1 MAKELNKK
9 LGSMEYDGLITGLNP
24 PIRVEGGTIAKL
36 TTAAVYKRGTLLAK
50 SAADGLLHILGEEPP
65 TPGES
70 ETADTYTPDCVLC
83 DDTEVG
89 TDEDVPVDVYAAGC
103 FDPEKVTV
111 AEGYTIT
118 QADKDK
124 LRAYSIIF
132 KAATPAP

>member
-1 MAKELNKK
+1 MAKELRQK

-24 PIRVEGGTIAKL
+24 PTRVDGGTIAKL
-36 TTAAVYKRGTLLAK
+36 AAPATLKRGTLLGK
-50 SAADGLLHILGEEPP
+50 ADSGLLSIYDG
-65 TPGES
+65 TG
-70 ETADTYTPDCVLC
+70 TPDCILC

-89 TDEDVPVDVYAAGC
+89 TAEDVPGDVYVAGC

-111 AEGYTIT
+111 GDGYTIT

-124 LRAYSIIF
+124 LRTYSIVF

>member
-1 MAKELNKK
+1 MAKELRQK

-24 PIRVEGGTIAKL
+24 PTRVDGGTIAKL
-36 TTAAVYKRGTLLAK
+36 AAPATLKRGTLLVK
-50 SAADGLLHILGEEPP
+50 ADSGLLSIYDG
-65 TPGES
+65 TG
-70 ETADTYTPDCVLC
+70 TPDCILC

-89 TDEDVPVDVYAAGC
+89 TAEDVPVDVYVAGC

-111 AEGYTIT
+111 GDGYTIT

-124 LRAYSIIF
+124 LRTYSIVF

>member
-1 MAKELNKK
+1 MAKELRQK

-24 PIRVEGGTIAKL
+24 PTRVDGGAIAKL
-36 TTAAVYKRGTLLAK
+36 AAPAVLRRGTLLGK
-50 SAADGLLHILGEEPP
+50 ADSGLLSVYDGA
-65 TPGES
+65 G
-70 ETADTYTPDCVLC
+70 TPDCILC

-89 TDEDVPVDVYAAGC
+89 TAEDVPVDVYAAGC

-111 AEGYTIT
+111 ADGYTIT

>member
-1 MAKELNKK
+1 MAKELRQK

-24 PIRVEGGTIAKL
+24 PVRVDGGTIAKL
-36 TTAAVYKRGTLLAK
+36 AAPATLKRGTLLGK
-50 SAADGLLHILGEEPP
+50 ADSGLLSIYDG
-65 TPGES
+65 TG
-70 ETADTYTPDCVLC
+70 TPDCILC

-89 TDEDVPVDVYAAGC
+89 TAEDVPVDVYVAGC

-111 AEGYTIT
+111 GDGYTIT

-124 LRAYSIIF
+124 LRTYSIVF

>member
-1 MAKELNKK
+1 MAKELRQK

-24 PIRVEGGTIAKL
+24 PTRVDGGTIAKL
-36 TTAAVYKRGTLLAK
+36 AAPATLKRGTLLGK
-50 SAADGLLHILGEEPP
+50 ADSGLLSIYDG
-65 TPGES
+65 TG
-70 ETADTYTPDCVLC
+70 TPDCILC

-89 TDEDVPVDVYAAGC
+89 AAEDVPVDVYAAGC

-132 KAATPAP
+132 KAASAAE

>member
-1 MAKELNKK
+1 MKELRNK

-24 PIRVEGGTIAKL
+24 PVRVDGGTIAKL
-36 TTAAVYKRGTLLAK
+36 EAPAVLKRGTLLGK
-50 SAADGLLHILGEEPP
+50 GEDGLLTVYGG
-65 TPGES
+65 TG
-70 ETADTYTPDCVLC
+70 TPDCILC

-89 TDEDVPVDVYAAGC
+89 AAEDVPVDVYAAGC

-132 KAATPAP
+132 KAASPAP

>member
-1 MAKELNKK
+1 MAKELHQK

-24 PIRVEGGTIAKL
+24 PTRVDGGVIAKL
-36 TTAAVYKRGTLLAK
+36 EEPAILKRGTLLGKAE
-50 SAADGLLHILGEEPP
+50 SGFLSIYDGTG
-65 TPGES
+65 
-70 ETADTYTPDCVLC
+70 TPDCILC

-89 TDEDVPVDVYAAGC
+89 STEDVPVDVYAAGC

-111 AEGYTIT
+111 ADGYTLT

-124 LRAYSIIF
+124 LRAYSIVF

>member
-1 MAKELNKK
+1 MAKELRQK

-24 PIRVEGGTIAKL
+24 PTRVDGGTIAKL
-36 TTAAVYKRGTLLAK
+36 AAPATLKRGTLLGK
-50 SAADGLLHILGEEPP
+50 ADSGLLSIYDG
-65 TPGES
+65 TG
-70 ETADTYTPDCVLC
+70 TPDCILC

-89 TDEDVPVDVYAAGC
+89 TAEDVPVDVYAAGC

-132 KAATPAP
+132 KAASAAE

>member
-1 MAKELNKK
+1 MKELRQK

-24 PIRVEGGTIAKL
+24 PVRVDGGTIAKL
-36 TTAAVYKRGTLLAK
+36 GAPAVLERGTLLGK
-50 SAADGLLHILGEEPP
+50 GEDGLLTVYGG
-65 TPGES
+65 TG
-70 ETADTYTPDCVLC
+70 TPDCILC

-89 TDEDVPVDVYAAGC
+89 AAEDVPVDVYAAGC

-132 KAATPAP
+132 KAASAAE